1 MSCRRAVSFLI
12 FTFSLTVAV
21 QAQPQIFAYADPQGQ
36 SAESATQSAQE
47 DELYDAAN
55 KDRDNG
61 NYDRAIDGYGRV
73 ARMRGHRADAALY
86 WRAYTLH
93 KVARDQEA
101 WQSIDELD
109 RMYARSRWRQ
119 EARILRHELRSD
131 SRANRNPDP
140 NEVNDEI
147 KLMALQSL
155 MQADPEKGIAAAEKL
170 LQGDSSDRVKERVL
184 FILAQSKSE
193 KAQQILLSTA
203 KGTTNPELQ
212 AHAIKWLVIVGG
224 ARSSQTL
231 QEIYTSAL
239 SNEVK
244 KTVLRSL
251 IINHDKDTLFKIAQQ
266 EKTPELKCEAIRQLG
281 VLRAG
286 AELSQLYKSSTDPD
300 TKECLLK
307 SMSIAGNQEALIEIA
322 KSEADPSIRRHA
334 IRNLGITEGQA
345 ATDALVAAY
354 NSNAD
359 VETRREVIRALFI
372 HHDAKDMVTLARK
385 ETNPELKKELV
396 RNLSIMHS
404 PEANDYMMELLS
416 K

>member
-1 MSCRRAVSFLI
+1 MI
-12 FTFSLTVAV
+12 FTFSLTGAV
-21 QAQPQIFAYADPQGQ
+21 QAQPQIFAYADPQNQ
-36 SAESATQSAQE
+36 NQNQNAESATSADQE
-47 DELYDAAN
+47 DALYDTAN

-73 ARMRGHRADAALY
+73 ARMRGRRADAALY
-86 WRAYTLH
+86 WKAYALH
-93 KVARDQEA
+93 KMARDREA
-101 WQSIDELD
+101 LQSIDELD
-109 RMYARSRWRQ
+109 RAYSRSRWRQ
-119 EARILRHELRSD
+119 EARILEHELRRS
-131 SRANRNPDP
+131 SRRDADP
-140 NEVNDEI
+140 AAEAADADDEI
-147 KLMALQSL
+147 KLIAIQSL

-170 LQGDSSDRVKERVL
+170 MQGNSSDRVKERVL

-203 KGTTNPELQ
+203 KGTSNPELQ
-212 AHAIKWLVIVGG
+212 AHAIKWLAIAGG
-224 ARSSQTL
+224 TRNSQTL
-231 QEIYTSAL
+231 QEIYAAAL

-244 KTVLRSL
+244 KSVLRSF
-251 IINHDKDTLFKIAQQ
+251 IINHDKDALLKIAQQ
-266 EKTPELKCEAIRQLG
+266 EKTPELKCDAIRQLG

-286 AELSQLYKSSTDPD
+286 AELTQLYKSSTDAD

-322 KSEADPSIRRHA
+322 KSEADPGVRRRA
-334 IRNLGITEGQA
+334 IRSLGITQGQA

>member
-1 MSCRRAVSFLI
+1 MSYRRVLGFLI
-12 FTFSLTVAV
+12 FTFSLTAAI

-36 SAESATQSAQE
+36 TAESATQE
-47 DELYDAAN
+47 DELYDTAM

-61 NYDRAIDGYGRV
+61 NYDKAIDGYGRV
-73 ARMRGHRADAALY
+73 VRMRGRHADAALY
-86 WRAYTLH
+86 WRAYALH
-93 KVARDQEA
+93 KVARDLEA
-101 WQSIDELD
+101 LQSIDELD
-109 RMYARSRWRQ
+109 RAYSSSRWRR

-131 SRANRNPDP
+131 SRANPDSNPDP
-140 NEVNDEI
+140 NEADDEI
-147 KLMALQSL
+147 KLMALNSL
-155 MQADPEKGIAAAEKL
+155 MQADSEKGVEAAGKL
-170 LQGDSSDRVKERVL
+170 MQGNSSERVKERVL

-193 KAQQILLSTA
+193 KAQQILLSVA

-212 AHAIKWLVIVGG
+212 AQAIKWLAIAGG
-224 ARSSQTL
+224 TRNSQTL
-231 QEIYTSAL
+231 QEIYAAAL
-239 SNEVK
+239 SNEIK
-244 KTVLRSL
+244 RSVLRAF
-251 IINHDKDTLFKIAQQ
+251 IINHDKDALFKIAQQ
-266 EKTPELKCEAIRQLG
+266 EKTPELKCDAIRQLG

-286 AELSQLYKSSTDPD
+286 AELTQLYKSSNDPD

-307 SMSIAGNQEALIEIA
+307 SMSVAGNQEALIEIA
-322 KSEADPSIRRHA
+322 KSEADPSVRRHA

-372 HHDAKDMVTLARK
+372 HHDAKDMVALARK

>member
-1 MSCRRAVSFLI
+1 MSCRRAVGFLI
-12 FTFSLTVAV
+12 FTFSLTAAV

-36 SAESATQSAQE
+36 SAESATQE
-47 DELYDAAN
+47 DELYEAAN

-73 ARMRGHRADAALY
+73 ARMRGRRADAALY

-101 WQSIDELD
+101 LQSIDELD

-119 EARILRHELRSD
+119 EARLLEHELRRGSPKSD
-131 SRANRNPDP
+131 VDP
-140 NEVNDEI
+140 TKEADDEI
-147 KLMALQSL
+147 KLMAFHSL
-155 MQADPEKGIAAAEKL
+155 MQADPEKGVAAAEKL
-170 LQGDSSDRVKERVL
+170 MQGNSSDRVKERVL
-184 FILAQSKSE
+184 FIVAQSKSE
-193 KAQQILLSTA
+193 KAQQILLSVA

-212 AHAIKWLVIVGG
+212 AQAIKWLAIAGG
-224 ARSSQTL
+224 TRNSQTL
-231 QEIYTSAL
+231 QEIYAAAL
-239 SNEVK
+239 SNEIK
-244 KTVLRSL
+244 RSVLRAF
-251 IINHDKDTLFKIAQQ
+251 IINHDKDALFKIAQQ
-266 EKTPELKCEAIRQLG
+266 EKTPELKCDAIRQLG

-286 AELSQLYKSSTDPD
+286 AELTQLYKSSNDPD

-307 SMSIAGNQEALIEIA
+307 SMSVAGNQEALIEIA
-322 KSEADPSIRRHA
+322 KSEADPSVRRHA

-372 HHDAKDMVTLARK
+372 HHDAKDMVALARK